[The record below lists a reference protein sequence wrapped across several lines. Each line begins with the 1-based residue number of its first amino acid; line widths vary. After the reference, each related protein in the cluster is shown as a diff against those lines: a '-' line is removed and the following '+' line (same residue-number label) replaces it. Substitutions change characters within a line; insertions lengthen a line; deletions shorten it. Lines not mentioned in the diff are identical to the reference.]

1 MRSSTDE
8 ERAMEGRRKSS
19 QRFTKQILTSSL
31 LLAGACILA
40 SSLPARAQFNPPENV
55 VPQGSLPEAL
65 RDIGIDQRLNEQLTL
80 DLEFR
85 DESGR
90 EVKLR
95 EYFVG
100 KPVILALVYYTCPM
114 LCNQELNG
122 LIGTLKTL
130 SFSAGREFNVVA
142 VSFDPRDTP
151 ETAFA
156 KKRAY
161 VDRYQRSGA
170 EAGLHFLT
178 GDEKSIRALTEA
190 VGFHYRFDSET
201 NQYVHASGIMI
212 ATPEGKLSHYFYGI
226 DYSPRDVRLGL
237 VEASDNKIGSPVDQ
251 VLLFCYHYDPVT
263 GKYGPVI
270 MNIIR
275 LGALLTFAGLAII
288 VFIMRRRFA
297 ARQTAPDAGL

>member
-1 MRSSTDE
+1 MSD
-8 ERAMEGRRKSS
+8 RRNIGHG
-19 QRFTKQILTSSL
+19 FTKQVLASCL
-31 LLAGACILA
+31 LLACACILA
-40 SSLPARAQFNPPENV
+40 STPAFAQFNPPENV
-55 VPQGSLPEAL
+55 VPQGSLPDAL
-65 RDIGIDQRLNEQLTL
+65 RDIGIDQRLNEQLSL
-80 DLEFR
+80 DLDFR
-85 DESGR
+85 DETGR

-95 EYFVG
+95 ECFGG

-122 LIGTLKTL
+122 LVGMLKTL

-161 VDRYQRSGA
+161 VDRYQRSSA
-170 EAGLHFLT
+170 DAGLHFLT
-178 GDEKSIRALTEA
+178 GDEKSITALTEA

-212 ATPEGKLSHYFYGI
+212 ATPEGKLSRYFYGI

-263 GKYGPVI
+263 GKYGAVI
-270 MNIIR
+270 MNMIR
-275 LGALLTFAGLAII
+275 LGGLVTFAGLAII

-297 ARQTAPDAGL
+297 ARKTAPAAGL

>member
-1 MRSSTDE
+1 MADR
-8 ERAMEGRRKSS
+8 
-19 QRFTKQILTSSL
+19 TKNAHLWTRLFHARGL
-31 LLAGACILA
+31 LLAFVCIL
-40 SSLPARAQFNPPENV
+40 SSAPTFAQFNPPENV
-55 VPQGSLPEAL
+55 RPQGSLPEAL
-65 RDIGIDQRLNEQLTL
+65 RDIGIDQRLNEQLPL
-80 DLEFR
+80 DLDFR

-90 EVKLR
+90 DVKLR
-95 EYFVG
+95 EYFNG

-122 LIGTLKTL
+122 LVGMLKTL
-130 SFSAGREFNVVA
+130 SFNAGREFNVVA

-161 VDRYQRSGA
+161 VDRYQRSSG

-178 GDEKSIRALTEA
+178 GDEKSIQALTET

-212 ATPEGKLSHYFYGI
+212 ATPEGRLSHYFYGI

-263 GKYGPVI
+263 GKYGAVI

-275 LGALLTFAGLAII
+275 LGGLVTFAGLAVI
-288 VFIMRRRFA
+288 VFVMRRRFA
-297 ARQTAPDAGL
+297 ARQAATAGGL

>member
-1 MRSSTDE
+1 MKVRTTIGVRFPIRIL
-8 ERAMEGRRKSS
+8 ERG
-19 QRFTKQILTSSL
+19 
-31 LLAGACILA
+31 LLAACAFILA
-40 SSLPARAQFNPPENV
+40 AAPAFAQFNPPENV
-55 VPQGSLPEAL
+55 APQGSLPDAL
-65 RDIGIDQRLNEQLTL
+65 RDIGIDQRLNEQLS
-80 DLEFR
+80 LELAFR

-90 EVKLR
+90 EVKLG
-95 EYFVG
+95 EYFG
-100 KPVILALVYYTCPM
+100 DKPVILALVYYTCPM

-122 LIGTLKTL
+122 LVGMLKTL
-130 SFSAGREFNVVA
+130 SFTAGRDFNVVA
-142 VSFDPRDTP
+142 VSFDPGDTP

-170 EAGLHFLT
+170 DAGLHFLT
-178 GDEKSIRALTEA
+178 GDEKSIHALTEA

-201 NQYVHASGIMI
+201 RQYVHASGIMI
-212 ATPEGKLSHYFYGI
+212 ATPQGKLSRYFYGI

-263 GKYGPVI
+263 GKYGAVI
-270 MNIIR
+270 MNMIR
-275 LGALLTFAGLAII
+275 LGGLVTFAGVAIL

-297 ARQTAPDAGL
+297 ARHTVPDAGL

>member
-1 MRSSTDE
+1 MMS
-8 ERAMEGRRKSS
+8 ERKKVSRESL
-19 QRFTKQILTSSL
+19 KQILSSSL
-31 LLAGACILA
+31 LLVCACIL
-40 SSLPARAQFNPPENV
+40 SSTPAFAQFNPPENV
-55 VPQGSLPEAL
+55 KPQGSLPEAL
-65 RDIGIDQRLNEQLTL
+65 RDIGIDQRLNEQLSL
-80 DLEFR
+80 DLVFR
-85 DESGR
+85 DETGR
-90 EVKLR
+90 EVKLG
-95 EYFVG
+95 EYFDG

-122 LIGTLKTL
+122 LIGMLKTL
-130 SFSAGREFNVVA
+130 SFNAGRDFQVIA

-161 VDRYQRSGA
+161 VDRYQRGSA

-178 GDEKSIRALTEA
+178 GDEGSIHALTEA

-237 VEASDNKIGSPVDQ
+237 VEASDSKIGSPVDQ

-263 GKYGPVI
+263 GKYGAVI
-270 MNIIR
+270 MNMIR
-275 LGALLTFAGLAII
+275 LGGLVTFAGVAVI
-288 VFIMRRRFA
+288 VFVMRRRFA
-297 ARQTAPDAGL
+297 ARQTAPGDGM

>member
-1 MRSSTDE
+1 MA
-8 ERAMEGRRKSS
+8 ER
-19 QRFTKQILTSSL
+19 TKNAHLWTRLFHARGL
-31 LLAGACILA
+31 LLAFVCIL
-40 SSLPARAQFNPPENV
+40 SSAPAFAQFNPPENV
-55 VPQGSLPEAL
+55 RPQGSLPEAL
-65 RDIGIDQRLNEQLTL
+65 RDIGIDQRLNEQLPL
-80 DLEFR
+80 DLDFR

-90 EVKLR
+90 DVKLR
-95 EYFVG
+95 EYFNG

-122 LIGTLKTL
+122 LVGMLKTL
-130 SFSAGREFNVVA
+130 SFNAGREFNVVA

-161 VDRYQRSGA
+161 VDRYQRSSG

-178 GDEKSIRALTEA
+178 GDEKSIQALTET

-212 ATPEGKLSHYFYGI
+212 ATPEGRLSHYFYGI

-263 GKYGPVI
+263 GKYGAVI
-270 MNIIR
+270 MNMIR
-275 LGALLTFAGLAII
+275 LGGLVTFAGLAVI
-288 VFIMRRRFA
+288 VFVMRRRFA
-297 ARQTAPDAGL
+297 ARQAATAGGL

>member
-1 MRSSTDE
+1 MS
-8 ERAMEGRRKSS
+8 ERKEIGPALR
-19 QRFTKQILTSSL
+19 SL
-31 LLAGACILA
+31 LACVCILG
-40 SSLPARAQFNPPENV
+40 STPAFAQFNPPENV
-55 VPQGSLPEAL
+55 VPQGRLPEAL
-65 RDIGIDQRLNEQLTL
+65 RDIGIDQRLNEPLSL
-80 DLEFR
+80 DLVFR

-90 EVKLR
+90 DVRLG
-95 EYFVG
+95 EYFDG

-122 LIGTLKTL
+122 LIGMLKTL
-130 SFSAGREFNVVA
+130 SFTAGRDFNVVA

-161 VDRYQRSGA
+161 VDRYQRSTA

-178 GDEKSIRALTEA
+178 GDEKSIQALTEE
-190 VGFHYRFDSET
+190 VGFHYRFDTET

-212 ATPEGKLSHYFYGI
+212 ATPQGKLSRYFYGI

-237 VEASDNKIGSPVDQ
+237 VEASDNKIGNPVDQ

-275 LGALLTFAGLAII
+275 LGALVTFGGLAII
-288 VFIMRRRFA
+288 VFLMRRRFA
-297 ARQTAPDAGL
+297 ARQTVPDAGL

>member
-1 MRSSTDE
+1 MRERTKNAFISS
-8 ERAMEGRRKSS
+8 RQLSS
-19 QRFTKQILTSSL
+19 RGL
-31 LLAGACILA
+31 LLAFVCIV
-40 SSLPARAQFNPPENV
+40 SSAPTFAQFNPPENV
-55 VPQGSLPEAL
+55 RPQGSIPEAL
-65 RDIGIDQRLNEQLTL
+65 RDIGIDQRLNEQLSL
-80 DLEFR
+80 DLDFR

-90 EVKLR
+90 DVKLR
-95 EYFVG
+95 EYFDG

-122 LIGTLKTL
+122 LVGMLKTL

-161 VDRYQRSGA
+161 VDRYQRSSG
-170 EAGLHFLT
+170 ETGLHFLT
-178 GDEKSIRALTEA
+178 ADEKSIQALTET

-212 ATPEGKLSHYFYGI
+212 ATPEGRLSHYFYGI

-237 VEASDNKIGSPVDQ
+237 VEASDNRIGSPVDQ

-270 MNIIR
+270 MNMIR
-275 LGALLTFAGLAII
+275 LGGLVTFAGLAVI
-288 VFIMRRRFA
+288 VFVMRRRFA
-297 ARQTAPDAGL
+297 ARQAATSAGL

>member
-1 MRSSTDE
+1 MSE
-8 ERAMEGRRKSS
+8 RRKTSWE
-19 QRFTKQILTSSL
+19 FTKQILSRSL
-31 LLAGACILA
+31 LPACACIL
-40 SSLPARAQFNPPENV
+40 SSAPVFAQFNPPENV
-55 VPQGSLPEAL
+55 TPQGSLPEAL
-65 RDIGIDQRLNEQLTL
+65 RDIGIDQRLNEQLSL
-80 DLEFR
+80 DMVFR

-95 EYFVG
+95 EYFGG

-122 LIGTLKTL
+122 LIGMLKTL

-161 VDRYQRSGA
+161 VDRYQRSSA

-178 GDEKSIRALTEA
+178 GDEKSIHALTEA

-237 VEASDNKIGSPVDQ
+237 VEASDNRIGSPVDQ

-263 GKYGPVI
+263 GKYGAVI
-270 MNIIR
+270 MNMIR
-275 LGALLTFAGLAII
+275 LGGLVTFAGLAVI
-288 VFIMRRRFA
+288 VFVMRRRFA
-297 ARQTAPDAGL
+297 ARQTATAAGL

>member
-1 MRSSTDE
+1 M
-8 ERAMEGRRKSS
+8 MESRKNKLV
-19 QRFTKQILTSSL
+19 RGFPKQFIARGL
-31 LLAGACILA
+31 LLAYACILA
-40 SSLPARAQFNPPENV
+40 STPVFGQFNPPENV

-65 RDIGIDQRLNEQLTL
+65 RDIGIDQRLNEQLAL

-90 EVKLR
+90 TVRLGDF
-95 EYFVG
+95 FVG

-122 LIGTLKTL
+122 LIGMLKTL
-130 SFSAGREFNVVA
+130 SFTAGRDFNVVA
-142 VSFDPRDTP
+142 VSFDPNDTP

-161 VDRYQRSGA
+161 VDRYQRSSA
-170 EAGLHFLT
+170 DAGLHFLT
-178 GDEKSIRALTEA
+178 GDDKSIHALTEA

-201 NQYVHASGIMI
+201 KQYVHASGIMI
-212 ATPEGKLSHYFYGI
+212 ATPEGRLSHYFYGI

-237 VEASDNKIGSPVDQ
+237 VEASDNKIGNPVDQ

-263 GKYGPVI
+263 GKYGAVI
-270 MNIIR
+270 MNMIR
-275 LGALLTFAGLAII
+275 FGALVTFGALAII
-288 VFIMRRRFA
+288 ILIVRRRFA
-297 ARQTAPDAGL
+297 ARQTAPNAGL